1 MSRPEYGTAFG
12 AEYDAGAD
20 AWASAPAFVYARF
33 AAAMLEHSPVDVSGV
48 DVLDVGAGTAVACDA
63 ALAHGARRAVAS
75 DISMAMLQYRA
86 PEIPAVV
93 ADGGRL
99 PFADESFDLVLSG
112 FSLTHL
118 PDPAAALV
126 EWRRVAPAAL
136 IATFAPGPS
145 HPAKVA
151 VDAVMTRFGFVLPP
165 WYEQFKTELEPL
177 VEDTSSLTAMV
188 RSAGYRDIGVTVRTV
203 DTGLRTPA
211 EIVDWRLGMAQMAQ
225 FVDGLAEPR
234 RAEARRAAED
244 AVAELGPVQLDIQV
258 LSAAD

>member
-1 MSRPEYGTAFG
+1 MSP
-12 AEYDAGAD
+12 EYDAGAD
-20 AWASAPAFVYARF
+20 AWASAPAHVYARF
-33 AAAMLEHSPVDVSGV
+33 AAVMLEHSPVAVSGA
-48 DVLDVGAGTAVACDA
+48 DALDVGAGTAVACDA
-63 ALAHGARRAVAS
+63 ALDLGARRAVAS
-75 DISMAMLQYRA
+75 DVSIEMLRHRA
-86 PEIPAVV
+86 SGIPAVV

-99 PFADESFDLVLSG
+99 PFADGSFDLLLSA

-118 PDPAAALV
+118 PDPAAALA

-151 VDAVMTRFGFVLPP
+151 IDEVMARFGFVLPP
-165 WYEQFKTELEPL
+165 WYEEFKRELEPL

-188 RSAGYRDIGVTVRTV
+188 RSAGYQDIEVTIRAV

-225 FVDGLAEPR
+225 FVQSLAAPR
-234 RAEARRAAED
+234 RAEARQAAED
-244 AVAELGPVQLDIQV
+244 AVADLGPVVMDIQV